1 MVGAPSVADLAIELS
16 EIPAFPLDR
25 RLGLVLFLKLRG
37 HPFLPNC
44 PEGVLELFV
53 FLSLGL
59 AYCDWILTLIEQLF
73 RVVALFARGLEPDA
87 GKGAKRHILALA
99 AETVAEEPQLGPIG
113 PNHDAEALAVGN
125 RVFLVRRRRITD
137 FRIAQFIHGKG
148 SLAIGRPSSVPGP
161 SSVPTVYP
169 KSPDALGR

>member
-73 RVVALFARGLEPDA
+73 RVVA
-87 GKGAKRHILALA
+87 
-99 AETVAEEPQLGPIG
+99 
-113 PNHDAEALAVGN
+113 VGN